1 MPVEI
6 ERLREP
12 LDAGNFA
19 DLLIRELGWD
29 HPQGTAQEVSHPDDG
44 TIARQIATKRGIGV
58 WISEEIPSPAAR
70 RRLDTVVG
78 RRNREHLLVFCED
91 NRQIWHWPEQRQSG
105 TGYRLVSH
113 EHYAGTRNE
122 ALLQRLASASFSLEE
137 EEGLTVIDVLGRV
150 RQSFNAEAVTKKFYN
165 DFKTHQEQLTGQ
177 IEGIPFEKDTAWYT
191 SVLLNRLMLVYFLQK
206 KGFLDGDLNYLRNR
220 LTMVREHLGTNAF
233 YGFFLE
239 FLLPFFHDGLGSHL
253 HEYDDPAIKTIVGDV
268 PYINGGV
275 FKTHELESQYEIQIP
290 DEAFEAIFS
299 FFDQYRW
306 HLDERPTNEANEINP
321 DVLGYVFEQYV
332 NSKEMGA
339 FYTKEDVTGY
349 MTTMAIIPSLFD
361 KLDNGRSQPWD
372 LLLVDP
378 DRYIPESVRHGIDED
393 LPPEIAIGLNEPD
406 SRELWSEKA
415 DPLIGLPGETWWE
428 AMDRHKHCEGTR
440 KALSRKEVQ
449 DVSNALV
456 HNLDL
461 RLLAQDFLASL
472 SDRDSLVHAHDQLKS
487 LSVLDPTCGSGAFLF
502 AALELLV
509 ELYTVVFE
517 RAEELAA
524 SSDDPPDFL
533 AEVDQHPNTRYH
545 ILRMALLNNLYGV
558 DLMEEAVEIAR
569 LRLFLTL
576 AAQIETKEQI
586 EPFPDLDFNIKAG
599 NLLIGVASS
608 QDARDRLAADL
619 LGQSRLEEI
628 NEAAKEI
635 SDLYNRHVAYQA
647 TTSDPAT
654 VGSIRTELLDGTAS
668 VRNQL
673 DQFLHDHRGVTTDLD
688 QWVQESQPF
697 HWFIEFPH
705 VFQTGGFDVVIGNP
719 PYIARKRIPYEY
731 NGYVT
736 DQAKDVFA
744 PCMERAVSLLNDR
757 GRYSMIVPIAFQFSK
772 DYNSARSAIRKRLSE
787 VFVSTYSRR
796 PSSLFSEVGVRSTIV
811 TGAISNKHLLH
822 TTTLRRWWPDYRPH
836 LFATNRYTPI
846 DVGGFEEPWPRPG
859 PNLIGLFEALTAK
872 RQSVANSVR
881 RTGPELGFKQ
891 TALYYLSIFID
902 EPPAW
907 TPEGTRTEQT
917 MVGWLR
923 FENETHRDVAWM
935 LLSGRL
941 GVWWWAATGDDFDVT
956 ASLLTSF
963 PIAPSQVEDVW
974 PALGELARQLRA
986 EQQKHPLVTL
996 YAGKEMG
1003 NYDMSRCRHITDRA
1017 DQLVLEE
1024 LGLSEYWPAIL
1035 EADHQINKATGEPT
1049 GTRREWPFPL

>member
-502 AALELLV
+502 AAL
-509 ELYTVVFE
+509 
-517 RAEELAA
+517 
-524 SSDDPPDFL
+524 
-533 AEVDQHPNTRYH
+533 
-545 ILRMALLNNLYGV
+545 
-558 DLMEEAVEIAR
+558 
-569 LRLFLTL
+569 
-576 AAQIETKEQI
+576 
-586 EPFPDLDFNIKAG
+586 
-599 NLLIGVASS
+599 
-608 QDARDRLAADL
+608 
-619 LGQSRLEEI
+619 
-628 NEAAKEI
+628 
-635 SDLYNRHVAYQA
+635 
-647 TTSDPAT
+647 
-654 VGSIRTELLDGTAS
+654 
-668 VRNQL
+668 
-673 DQFLHDHRGVTTDLD
+673 
-688 QWVQESQPF
+688 
-697 HWFIEFPH
+697 
-705 VFQTGGFDVVIGNP
+705 
-719 PYIARKRIPYEY
+719 
-731 NGYVT
+731 
-736 DQAKDVFA
+736 
-744 PCMERAVSLLNDR
+744 
-757 GRYSMIVPIAFQFSK
+757 
-772 DYNSARSAIRKRLSE
+772 
-787 VFVSTYSRR
+787 
-796 PSSLFSEVGVRSTIV
+796 
-811 TGAISNKHLLH
+811 
-822 TTTLRRWWPDYRPH
+822 
-836 LFATNRYTPI
+836 
-846 DVGGFEEPWPRPG
+846 
-859 PNLIGLFEALTAK
+859 
-872 RQSVANSVR
+872 
-881 RTGPELGFKQ
+881 
-891 TALYYLSIFID
+891 
-902 EPPAW
+902 
-907 TPEGTRTEQT
+907 
-917 MVGWLR
+917 
-923 FENETHRDVAWM
+923 
-935 LLSGRL
+935 
-941 GVWWWAATGDDFDVT
+941 
-956 ASLLTSF
+956 
-963 PIAPSQVEDVW
+963 
-974 PALGELARQLRA
+974 
-986 EQQKHPLVTL
+986 
-996 YAGKEMG
+996 
-1003 NYDMSRCRHITDRA
+1003 
-1017 DQLVLEE
+1017 
-1024 LGLSEYWPAIL
+1024 
-1035 EADHQINKATGEPT
+1035 
-1049 GTRREWPFPL
+1049 